1 MSISRRLFLRAG
13 TLAAVAAGVGLGA
26 GKLALGQ
33 KGQRLSTTIMPI
45 DGIPY
50 QARQDTLL
58 YYRRAAF
65 EPCVGTV
72 FEARGASGQTVNLT
86 LLSVAGYDSSATAG
100 LISGRT
106 RETDSFSLTFKA
118 NGQLSTSGI
127 SNLSHPVLGKFDMF
141 LTGEKRKGE
150 LFYQAVV
157 NHLI

>member
-33 KGQRLSTTIMPI
+33 KGQRLTATIMPT

-72 FEARGASGQTVNLT
+72 FEARGATGQTVNLT

-100 LISGRT
+100 LINGRT

-127 SNLSHPVLGKFDMF
+127 SNLSHPVLGRFDMF
-141 LTGEKRKGE
+141 LTGEERKGE